1 MYMLTFGAHEPIF
14 IGGIH
19 NKDKHWEKAKRHERL
34 PNLHD
39 IISQAHCQP
48 HVGPQRKNRL

>member
-39 IISQAHCQP
+39 IISEAHCQP